1 MTTTT
6 KIFVILVCLLSFLL
20 TPLVISYAAQK
31 ENWRKLAND
40 FRNELN
46 IAYASQQSALAILG
60 AETDRFTSL
69 QKREQDRYL
78 DLQQQYAQLQR
89 QMGDLALERDQLA
102 RSRDDWETSARL
114 LTAEMT
120 VKTRHNQELTEG
132 KESALARERE
142 LQARN
147 LQLADR
153 VKELDA
159 QVPTAQPAAPAAT
172 SPIRG
177 TVTRVQGSL
186 ATIDVGST
194 SGVRADMVMVV
205 LRDGAYVCD
214 LLITSQ
220 VTPTEAVGK
229 VIVETDKRI
238 RPGDKVED
246 AASFARQ

>member
-1 MTTTT
+1 
-6 KIFVILVCLLSFLL
+6 
-20 TPLVISYAAQK
+20 
-31 ENWRKLAND
+31 
-40 FRNELN
+40 
-46 IAYASQQSALAILG
+46 
-60 AETDRFTSL
+60 TDRFAAM
-69 QKREQDRYL
+69 QKHQQDQYL
-78 DLQQQYAQLQR
+78 DLQQQYTQLQR
-89 QMGDLALERDQLA
+89 QMADLTLTSDQLA

-120 VKTRHNQELTEG
+120 VKTKHNQELTET
-132 KESALARERE
+132 KESALSRERD

-159 QVPTAQPAAPAAT
+159 EVIVLAQQLRQKVEELAVMRQENLDFRRETGLGQAGTPLTAGPTPTAVAASPATA

-177 TVTRVQGSL
+177 TVTRVEGSL
-186 ATIDVGST
+186 ATVDVGSA
-194 SGVRADMVMVV
+194 SGIRPDMVVVV

-214 LLITSQ
+214 LQITAQ

-229 VIVETDKRI
+229 VVVETDKRI

-246 AASFARQ
+246 AASFARR